1 MQRFFN
7 VVAWA
12 CERAGLW
19 SCSGDLRL
27 DYGECLRVFPKFRGN
42 S

>member
-1 MQRFFN
+1 MQRFF
-7 VVAWA
+7 VVVWA
-12 CERAGLW
+12 CDRVGLLG
-19 SCSGDLRL
+19 CSGDLRL